1 MAVSSLDREFF
12 VAERKRLKLTQE
24 KMAEVLFQNVYTIKK
39 WEGGDRKIPPY
50 MVYVLAA
57 LEAGLPPRGKEHLKS
72 APFKKMAQ
80 TDEADLY
87 PDSDPRDLRYEND
100 DQD

>member
-1 MAVSSLDREFF
+1 MAVLSMDKEFF
-12 VAERKRLKLTQE
+12 VTERKRLKLTQE
-24 KMAEVLFQNVYTIKK
+24 KMAEVLFQSVYTIKK

-72 APFKKMAQ
+72 AGFKRMPRV
-80 TDEADLY
+80 DEGTLY
-87 PDSDPRDLRYEND
+87 QEEGD
-100 DQD
+100 DVRFASEDED